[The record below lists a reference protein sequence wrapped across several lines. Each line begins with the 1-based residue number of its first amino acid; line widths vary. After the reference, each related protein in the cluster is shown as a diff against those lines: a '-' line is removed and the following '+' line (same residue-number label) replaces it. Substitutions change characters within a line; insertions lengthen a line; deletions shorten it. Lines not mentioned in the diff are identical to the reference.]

1 MPKQGAPRKSLKELM
16 RTGEG
21 LSGFDWPV
29 TYRDFDI
36 AILRDGT
43 WTYQGDPIRRQKL
56 CQLFATVLQRDE
68 AGQYWL
74 VTPGERGRI
83 TVEDAPFT
91 AVEMREGLDEQGRK
105 TLSFRTNLDYWVTAG
120 ECHAIRVTENPETG
134 EPAPYIEVRDGL
146 DALILRPIFYDLVAR
161 AEEIPVS
168 GGIALEIESAGSRFC
183 LGRVPEAAAD

>member
-1 MPKQGAPRKSLKELM
+1 MPKQDPPRKSLKELM

-21 LSGFDWPV
+21 LSGFAWPE
-29 TYRDFDI
+29 TYSDFDI

-43 WTYQGDPIRRQKL
+43 WTYQGDPIHRKKL

-68 AGQYWL
+68 KGQYWL

-91 AVEMREGLDEQGRK
+91 AVEMREDQDDQGRRS
-105 TLSFRTNLDYWVTAG
+105 LSFRTNLDYWVTADG
-120 ECHAIRVTENPETG
+120 DHAIRVEEDPETG
-134 EPAPYIEVRDGL
+134 EPSPYIEVRDGL

-161 AEEIPVS
+161 AEEVTVP
-168 GGIALEIESAGSRFC
+168 GGVALEIESAGCRFR
-183 LGRVPEAAAD
+183 LGRVPDPAAD